1 MNRLPED
8 VLDTIYKYK
17 HQLEYAKVMEEL
29 IQHKINCRFNVTI
42 DMITYMF
49 YVNEDG
55 VRIYSV
61 DVSSIDVSAF
71 QILNRIRNKSYYNII
86 LCYF

>member
-17 HQLEYAKVMEEL
+17 HQIEFKDVLNEL

-42 DMITYMF
+42 GMLTYMF
-49 YVNEDG
+49 YVNEVG
-55 VRIYSV
+55 VRTP
-61 DVSSIDVSAF
+61 SIDVSDIEVYGF
-71 QILNRIRNKSYYNII
+71 ELLGRIKSKIYYNFI
-86 LCYF
+86 

>member
-17 HQLEYAKVMEEL
+17 HQIEFKDVLNEL

-42 DMITYMF
+42 GMLTYMF
-49 YVNEDG
+49 YVNEVG
-55 VRIYSV
+55 VRTPSV
-61 DVSSIDVSAF
+61 DVSDIEVYGF
-71 QILNRIRNKSYYNII
+71 ELLGRIKSKIYYNVI
-86 LCYF
+86 